1 MARCNNAVLLNK
13 IGMKNLTNQTEIDI
27 RVRKDL
33 PDCKRINTKKF
44 DDISGQYRYNQFLKP
59 ANQFE
64 CMRKGCVNTGTLFTE
79 ETDEDVIYHARY
91 DAVDFAAGVITFYV
105 KVDNMPATVTVTI
118 SDGDT
123 FTNAD
128 VYTTTITASMVTSDG
143 FVPVVIDL
151 SATPS
156 SEEGTGWQP
165 THNGA
170 WIKLSADKVVG
181 YSSIAIF
188 DAMEDFELLDVVKVA
203 CLTTAGSS
211 ADLELIEETCNA
223 SRYNDQIT
231 QIPFEMTGTKVTPN
245 YWKLNPMGGKGD
257 NTTGYIMTGVEETI
271 ESYISGGKTYGRVTL
286 PDAYQNVCGMYA
298 IQIADSCDVTDAQM
312 TQLSIPTQ
320 VNLNERQYQ
329 VVFRDD
335 GSTDILFNSVLIGS
349 KVLISYPKEV
359 EIEERVFNPDNLGDT
374 HTSIV
379 WTKYQDDQIKIVD
392 IFENVFVTSFPM
404 TITSESAPYHNSEER
419 ITMRDEAYARIL
431 NKLKGMSMTDEER
444 ALVLETVESE
454 RGAMT
459 EEQYLGIKAA
469 LDKAEE
475 TVIPFP
481 VVNDDELAVVGDA
494 NRTELRR
501 FEYEIT
507 FEKPVY
513 DEDGT
518 LTGDFDIQKKKYE
531 NVFVKPRMNGR
542 IVKLLASMLPYFYKV
557 DENGNQV
564 EYTQLEM
571 IQIFGRLEESI
582 LDRMYELVAAIL
594 DIPMS
599 DIDYMTST
607 SVLNTIMKF
616 IEDNPNTARE
626 AQLFF
631 S

>member
-1 MARCNNAVLLNK
+1 
-13 IGMKNLTNQTEIDI
+13 MK
-27 RVRKDL
+27 
-33 PDCKRINTKKF
+33 
-44 DDISGQYRYNQFLKP
+44 
-59 ANQFE
+59 
-64 CMRKGCVNTGTLFTE
+64 
-79 ETDEDVIYHARY
+79 
-91 DAVDFAAGVITFYV
+91 
-105 KVDNMPATVTVTI
+105 
-118 SDGDT
+118 
-123 FTNAD
+123 
-128 VYTTTITASMVTSDG
+128 
-143 FVPVVIDL
+143 
-151 SATPS
+151 
-156 SEEGTGWQP
+156 
-165 THNGA
+165 
-170 WIKLSADKVVG
+170 
-181 YSSIAIF
+181 
-188 DAMEDFELLDVVKVA
+188 
-203 CLTTAGSS
+203 
-211 ADLELIEETCNA
+211 
-223 SRYNDQIT
+223 
-231 QIPFEMTGTKVTPN
+231 
-245 YWKLNPMGGKGD
+245 
-257 NTTGYIMTGVEETI
+257 
-271 ESYISGGKTYGRVTL
+271 
-286 PDAYQNVCGMYA
+286 
-298 IQIADSCDVTDAQM
+298 
-312 TQLSIPTQ
+312 
-320 VNLNERQYQ
+320 
-329 VVFRDD
+329 
-335 GSTDILFNSVLIGS
+335 
-349 KVLISYPKEV
+349 
-359 EIEERVFNPDNLGDT
+359 
-374 HTSIV
+374 
-379 WTKYQDDQIKIVD
+379 
-392 IFENVFVTSFPM
+392 
-404 TITSESAPYHNSEER
+404 
-419 ITMRDEAYARIL
+419 DEAYASIL

-454 RGAMT
+454 RGSMT

-594 DIPMS
+594 DIPVS

>member
-1 MARCNNAVLLNK
+1 
-13 IGMKNLTNQTEIDI
+13 MK
-27 RVRKDL
+27 
-33 PDCKRINTKKF
+33 
-44 DDISGQYRYNQFLKP
+44 
-59 ANQFE
+59 
-64 CMRKGCVNTGTLFTE
+64 
-79 ETDEDVIYHARY
+79 
-91 DAVDFAAGVITFYV
+91 
-105 KVDNMPATVTVTI
+105 
-118 SDGDT
+118 
-123 FTNAD
+123 
-128 VYTTTITASMVTSDG
+128 
-143 FVPVVIDL
+143 
-151 SATPS
+151 
-156 SEEGTGWQP
+156 
-165 THNGA
+165 
-170 WIKLSADKVVG
+170 
-181 YSSIAIF
+181 
-188 DAMEDFELLDVVKVA
+188 
-203 CLTTAGSS
+203 
-211 ADLELIEETCNA
+211 
-223 SRYNDQIT
+223 
-231 QIPFEMTGTKVTPN
+231 
-245 YWKLNPMGGKGD
+245 
-257 NTTGYIMTGVEETI
+257 
-271 ESYISGGKTYGRVTL
+271 
-286 PDAYQNVCGMYA
+286 
-298 IQIADSCDVTDAQM
+298 
-312 TQLSIPTQ
+312 
-320 VNLNERQYQ
+320 
-329 VVFRDD
+329 
-335 GSTDILFNSVLIGS
+335 
-349 KVLISYPKEV
+349 
-359 EIEERVFNPDNLGDT
+359 
-374 HTSIV
+374 
-379 WTKYQDDQIKIVD
+379 
-392 IFENVFVTSFPM
+392 
-404 TITSESAPYHNSEER
+404 
-419 ITMRDEAYARIL
+419 DEAYASIL

-454 RGAMT
+454 RGSMT

-513 DEDGT
+513 DEEGT

-557 DENGNQV
+557 DEKGNQV